1 MGLISYFHH
10 LKSMGIIIKTRLL
23 KKKVAAIA
31 LFPFILVNRKAVV
44 NEQLI
49 NHERIHLRQ
58 QIEMLVLPFYLFYL
72 LEYLVRLIQTSN
84 KDKAYR
90 NISFER
96 EAYEN
101 DHDMNYLQKRKIWNW
116 IKYLK

>member
-1 MGLISYFHH
+1 MIV
-10 LKSMGIIIKTRLL
+10 KTRFL
-23 KKKVAAIA
+23 KKKIAAIA
-31 LFPFILVNRKAVV
+31 LFPFILVNRTIVV

-58 QIEMLVLPFYLFYL
+58 QIEMLVIPFYLVYL
-72 LEYLVRLIQTSN
+72 LEYLIRLIQYGN

-101 DHDMNYLQKRKIWNW
+101 DHDMNYLQKRKTWGW
-116 IKYLK
+116 VRFLSQRQS